1 MRFDDTLD
9 TVLAADLSSAF
20 EQQSVYRQLVD
31 LIGRG
36 RVPAEDRAIETLAA
50 LIPQVPLA
58 VRSASARGLAFA
70 RPPAALVALMARDE
84 LSVAA
89 PVLRTAM
96 LDDGEW
102 TALLPALAPSGRAI
116 LRHRRDLSSSVLR
129 ALESFGPSDYV
140 LEDGREVAAVP
151 AVADQPLAPVADAI
165 APEPDPVSQDQVTP
179 RSDPV
184 VAGPFSSFG
193 AVALTIP
200 IVADAVRDA
209 ETRGDTPIESTAAPE
224 GPFEIADVVARIDAF
239 RERRERSA
247 PAASPRLP
255 DAAAVDRFRFET
267 DAKGV
272 IGWADGIG
280 RAPLL
285 GRSLMLAGQV
295 GAASIDASA
304 AGAFR
309 QRARFRDARLTIDG
323 EGLAAG
329 GWLISGVPVF
339 DPASGR
345 FTGYR
350 GTARRPRAGETA
362 APPKHERNA
371 RPDAFRQLVHELRT
385 PTNAIVGFS
394 EMIEMQILGPVADPY
409 RDRAQAIRRH
419 ARDLLGAIDD
429 LDLAARIETD
439 ALTLRPEPVSLRA
452 VIGSVVDDLLP
463 LCELRGAT
471 IAIPSRDAAVQG
483 DRHAIERLL
492 GRLVATLLS
501 ATRAG
506 EVVAMELT
514 AGDDGEIE
522 LAVARPLALAID
534 PVMAVDEI
542 EDDSTLDAAP
552 LGTGFAIR
560 LVGNLA
566 RELGG
571 SLAIDEQQLLLKLPA
586 ATPVSAQRASK
597 L

>member
-9 TVLAADLSSAF
+9 TVLATDLSSPF

-36 RVPAEDRAIETLAA
+36 RVPADDRALTTLAQLA
-50 LIPQVPLA
+50 PLVPLP

-70 RPPAALVALMARDE
+70 RPPAALVDLLSRDE
-84 LSVAA
+84 LAVAA

-96 LDDGEW
+96 LDDAEW
-102 TALLPALAPSGRAI
+102 TALLPALSPSGRAI
-116 LRHRRDLSSSVLR
+116 LRHRRDLPSAVVR
-129 ALESFGPSDYV
+129 ALDSFGSTDFV
-140 LEDGREVAAVP
+140 LGDDREIASPAELPPAISAETRAAP
-151 AVADQPLAPVADAI
+151 ATT
-165 APEPDPVSQDQVTP
+165 PEGTTAVRPDPLTS
-179 RSDPV
+179 
-184 VAGPFSSFG
+184 GPFSSFG
-193 AVALTIP
+193 AVALNIP
-200 IVADAVRDA
+200 IVANAVREAEARDDA
-209 ETRGDTPIESTAAPE
+209 SDDASVPE

-239 RERRERSA
+239 REQRERSA
-247 PAASPRLP
+247 PTTQTKAPET
-255 DAAAVDRFRFET
+255 AAADRFRFET
-267 DAKGV
+267 DSQGV
-272 IGWADGIG
+272 IRWADGIG

-295 GAASIDASA
+295 GSASIDAAA

-323 EGLAAG
+323 AGLAAG

-339 DPASGR
+339 DPATGR

-350 GTARRPRAGETA
+350 GTARRPRTGELAEPTRA
-362 APPKHERNA
+362 ERNA

-409 RDRAQAIRRH
+409 REQANAIRRY

-439 ALTLRPEPVSLRA
+439 ALTLRPEAVSLRA
-452 VIGSVVDDLLP
+452 VIGSVVDDLQP
-463 LCELRGAT
+463 LSELRGAT
-471 IAIPSRDAAVQG
+471 IAVPSQDAAVQG

-492 GRLVATLLS
+492 GRLSATLLS
-501 ATRAG
+501 ATRVG
-506 EVVAMELT
+506 EVVTMTLAP
-514 AGDDGEIE
+514 ADDGQVALSI
-522 LAVARPLALAID
+522 ARPKALAID
-534 PVMAVDEI
+534 PVMAIDDAD
-542 EDDSTLDAAP
+542 DDSSLDTVP

-571 SLAIDEQQLLLKLPA
+571 SLVIDSDCVTLKLPA
-586 ATPVSAQRASK
+586 AEALPAQHARN